1 MLATFVLAMQLQ
13 ATNVGSARKPAAA
26 PLAPSSA
33 VDAASATR
41 TRATRA
47 TKAPVIDGRDDDDI
61 WRIAQPIT
69 AFREFDPTEDG
80 EPSMPTEAKIAFDDK
95 YLYAFVRAF
104 DPRPD
109 SIRAFLSRR
118 DVRTASDQ
126 IKLMIDS
133 YNDKRSG
140 YEFAVNPAGV
150 KRDFSMS
157 GDGNEDP
164 TWDGVWDVATRI
176 DDKGWTAEFR
186 IPLSQMRF
194 AKAESQTFGIG
205 IWRDIARTNVRV
217 SWPLYRRSKTGLVS
231 QLGELSGIDGVQSPR
246 RLEVTPY
253 TVTKDLTS
261 NHPDGTAG
269 RSQQL
274 TGGVDIKYGLTSNL
288 TVDATVNPDFG
299 QVEADPSVLNLTAF
313 EQFYQERRPFFVEGA
328 GIFNFNLNCNDG
340 SCSGL
345 FYSRRIGRSPQLGG
359 LYGDAGTKQNT
370 NIVGATKLT
379 GRLANGLSVGFLDA
393 ATERVSGPGNETV
406 EPRTNYLVARL
417 QQDLNNGNSGIGV
430 MATATNRNLDLWSRD
445 YLRRAGYAL
454 GLDARHRM
462 FNNQYELSGYVAGSD
477 VEGSKEAIAAT
488 QTNSVHFYQ
497 RPDSHLALDSSRTS
511 LNGYTTQLSFSKIG
525 GERVR
530 FNTNF
535 RRTSAGFE
543 VNDAGFLSRAD
554 QQNWGNWLQLS
565 WTRPTTWYR
574 SIRVNFNQS
583 NNWSTSG
590 LATERGG
597 NVNAHAQFA
606 NQWFGHFG
614 FNVNNVGR
622 MYDDRASRG
631 GPAIP
636 RLFGYSG
643 WGGFETDPRRW
654 IAANL
659 FVNGKFKNAAGTW
672 NYELDPGITMR
683 VSSRLQTNIG
693 VSFFRQ
699 VDDEQW
705 NGNFTDTKN
714 VTHYTFARLDQKLTS
729 ITSRIDFTATPT
741 LTLQLYAA
749 PFITSGSFSNWREL
763 SATPRADTYASR
775 FKPYTAQGDPGG
787 FNFKQFRSNAV
798 VRWEYRPGSTLF
810 LVWSQGREQDGVN
823 PGTYALRRDAGD
835 LFRVRPDNT
844 FLIKTSYWFSL

>member
-1 MLATFVLAMQLQ
+1 MLPVLLAFQIQASTVTATKTAASSPSAAVLP
-13 ATNVGSARKPAAA
+13 VG
-26 PLAPSSA
+26 
-33 VDAASATR
+33 AASAN
-41 TRATRA
+41 RARA
-47 TKAPVIDGRDDDDI
+47 VRAAHAPIIDGRDDDEI

-69 AFREFDPTEDG
+69 AFREFDPVEDG
-80 EPSMPTEAKIAFDDK
+80 EPSLPTEAKIAFDDK

-194 AKAESQTFGIG
+194 AKAESQTFGFG

-217 SWPLYRRSKTGLVS
+217 SWPVYRRSKTGLVS
-231 QLGELSGIDGVQSPR
+231 QLGELSGIDHVQSPR

-253 TVTKDLTS
+253 TVAKDLTS
-261 NHPDGTAG
+261 NRSEGTAG

-340 SCSGL
+340 NCSGL
-345 FYSRRIGRSPQLGG
+345 FYSRRIGRSPQLGD

-370 NIVGATKLT
+370 NIVGAAKLT

-417 QQDLNNGNSGIGV
+417 QQDLNGGNSGIGV
-430 MATATNRNLDLWSRD
+430 MATATNRTLDLWSRD
-445 YLRRAGYAL
+445 YLRSAGYAL
-454 GLDARHRM
+454 GVDARHRL
-462 FNNQYELSGYVAGSD
+462 FNNRYEISGYVAGSD

-497 RPDSHLALDSSRTS
+497 RPDAHLPLDSSRTS

-530 FNTNF
+530 FNTSLQ
-535 RRTSAGFE
+535 RTSAGFE
-543 VNDAGFLSRAD
+543 VNDAGFLARAD
-554 QQNWGNWLQLS
+554 QQSWGNWVQLS
-565 WTRPTTWYR
+565 WIRPTTWYR
-574 SIRVNFNQS
+574 SIRVNFNQWNS
-583 NNWSTSG
+583 WSTSG
-590 LATERGG
+590 LATDHGG

-606 NQWFGHFG
+606 NQWFGHVG

-622 MYDDRASRG
+622 VFDDRASRG
-631 GPAIP
+631 GPALP
-636 RLFGYSG
+636 SLLGYSG
-643 WGGFETDPRRW
+643 WGGVETDPRRW
-654 IAANL
+654 IALNL
-659 FVNGKFKNAAGTW
+659 FVNGRFKNAAGTW

-683 VSSRLQTNIG
+683 MSSRLQTNIG
-693 VSFFRQ
+693 ISFFRQ
-699 VDDEQW
+699 IDDAQW
-705 NGNFTDTKN
+705 NGNYTDAQN
-714 VTHYTFARLDQKLTS
+714 VTHYTFARLDQQLTS

-749 PFITSGSFSNWREL
+749 PFITSGSFLNWREI
-763 SATPRADTYASR
+763 SATPRAESYVSR
-775 FKPYTAQGDPGG
+775 FQPYTTQGDPGG

-823 PGTYALRRDAGD
+823 PGSYSFRRDAGD

>member
-1 MLATFVLAMQLQ
+1 MFPVLLLAFQVQ
-13 ATNVGSARKPAAA
+13 ASNATAATRPTSSPSIPVAAA
-26 PLAPSSA
+26 TANRAL
-33 VDAASATR
+33 
-41 TRATRA
+41 ATRA
-47 TKAPVIDGRDDDDI
+47 SHAPVIDGRDDDAI

-69 AFREFDPTEDG
+69 AFREFDPVEDG
-80 EPSMPTEAKIAFDDK
+80 EPSMRTEAKIAFDDK

-118 DVRTASDQ
+118 DVKTASDQ

-157 GDGNEDP
+157 GDGGEDP

-176 DDKGWTAEFR
+176 DNKGWTAEFR

-194 AKAESQTFGIG
+194 AKAESQTFGFG

-217 SWPLYRRSKTGLVS
+217 SWPVYRRSKTGLVS
-231 QLGELSGIDGVQSPR
+231 QLGELSGIDHVQSPH

-253 TVTKDLTS
+253 TVAKDLTS

-328 GIFNFNLNCNDG
+328 GIFNFNLNCNDNV
-340 SCSGL
+340 CSGL
-345 FYSRRIGRSPQLGG
+345 FYSRRIGRSPQLGD

-370 NIVGATKLT
+370 NIVGAAKLT
-379 GRLANGLSVGFLDA
+379 GRLASGLSVGFLDA

-417 QQDLNNGNSGIGV
+417 QQDLNNGNSGIGL
-430 MATATNRNLDLWSRD
+430 MATATNRNLDSWSRD
-445 YLRRAGYAL
+445 YLRSAGYTL
-454 GLDARHRM
+454 GLDARHRL
-462 FNNQYELSGYVAGSD
+462 FGNKYELSGYVAGSD
-477 VEGSKEAIAAT
+477 VEGSPAAIAAT
-488 QTNSVHFYQ
+488 QTNSVHFFQ
-497 RPDSHLALDSSRTS
+497 RPDAQLGLDSTRTS
-511 LNGYTTQLSFSKIG
+511 LSGFTSQFAFAKVG

-530 FNTNF
+530 FNSNV
-535 RRTSAGFE
+535 RMTSAGFE
-543 VNDAGFLSRAD
+543 ANDAGFLSRAD
-554 QQNWGNWLQLS
+554 QTNWNNWVQLI
-565 WTRPTTWYR
+565 WNRPTTLYR
-574 SIRVNFNQS
+574 SIRVNFNQWNSWTS
-583 NNWSTSG
+583 NG
-590 LATERGG
+590 LAIGRGG
-597 NVNAHAQFA
+597 NINAHVQFA
-606 NQWFGHFG
+606 NQWWGHGG
-614 FNVNNVGR
+614 FNINNVGR
-622 MYDDRASRG
+622 SYDDRASRG
-631 GPAIP
+631 GPALP
-636 RLFGYSG
+636 SLFNYSG
-643 WGGFETDPRRW
+643 WTGVETDPRRW
-654 IAANL
+654 LAANMSL
-659 FVNGKFKNAAGTW
+659 NGGFKDHAGSW
-672 NYELDPGITMR
+672 NYELDPGVTMR
-683 VSSRLQTNIG
+683 VSSRLQANVG
-693 VSFFRQ
+693 VSYFRQ
-699 VDDEQW
+699 IDDAQW
-705 NGNFTDTKN
+705 NGNFVDPKN

-729 ITSRIDFTATPT
+729 ITTRVDFTATPT

-749 PFITSGSFSNWREL
+749 PFITSGTYTNWREL
-763 SATPRADTYASR
+763 SATPRADSYADR
-775 FKPYTAQGDPGG
+775 FKPYTTQGDPGG

-823 PGTYALRRDAGD
+823 PGTYSFRRDAGD
-835 LFRVRPDNT
+835 LFGVHPDNT
-844 FLIKTSYWFSL
+844 FLIKSSYWFNF